1 MEHWLKLF
9 VHINEDSIKFF
20 AFNFATLGF
29 KPTFGTCFRHRL
41 GFVVDY
47 LSYAAIVG
55 FMAGA
60 ALTIALQQLK
70 GLLGIPTAF
79 FTRNT
84 DIVSVLRSV
93 FDHTN
98 KVWYVL

>member
-1 MEHWLKLF
+1 
-9 VHINEDSIKFF
+9 
-20 AFNFATLGF
+20 
-29 KPTFGTCFRHRL
+29 
-41 GFVVDY
+41 
-47 LSYAAIVG
+47 
-55 FMAGA
+55 MAGA